1 MKKNALFL
9 AFIILASSVV
19 GCQGSTLSSKEE
31 NLDGNIT
38 MSSKES
44 FSSSSSDGAL
54 LIPDQDMATSADTN
68 MPFELTEADLEEMR
82 EYARSFAEFFD
93 TPFASP
99 DELDYEEIGRNSL
112 YWIIVDFGYDSFEK
126 ADNGYPLVPK
136 QLLQS
141 YVWEH
146 FGMDDYEFPVSENPN
161 ILPQYNAE
169 KDAYCFY
176 EGRGGPEAKVS
187 VVEES
192 ILDRTVTYI
201 VQLEYQDFETGAT
214 TKTIQ
219 MSYTFSIISAN
230 TGYSLQ
236 AVSASLENNSVEF
249 YSIEKSPMF
258 DVSFEDVEK
267 IFFYDAS
274 MGEYQTIT
282 DTAKIEEIVNQWQN
296 LSFYDK
302 KAPVDPTIEGLT
314 YQCLYWF
321 EFYNDMNDDSP
332 DFGLGLSPFYVLI
345 GENPYGPF
353 SLVSDQTVSDILSA
367 VHK

>member
-9 AFIILASSVV
+9 AFIILASSMV

-126 ADNGYPLVPK
+126 TDNGYPLVPK

-146 FGMDDYEFPVSENPN
+146 FGFLFPKIQISCPN
-161 ILPQYNAE
+161 IMR
-169 KDAYCFY
+169 K
-176 EGRGGPEAKVS
+176 RMH
-187 VVEES
+187 
-192 ILDRTVTYI
+192 I
-201 VQLEYQDFETGAT
+201 
-214 TKTIQ
+214 
-219 MSYTFSIISAN
+219 
-230 TGYSLQ
+230 
-236 AVSASLENNSVEF
+236 
-249 YSIEKSPMF
+249 
-258 DVSFEDVEK
+258 
-267 IFFYDAS
+267 AS
-274 MGEYQTIT
+274 MR
-282 DTAKIEEIVNQWQN
+282 EEAVLKPKFLSLKRVFLTEPPLISCNWNTRILKLGQQPKPFKCLILF
-296 LSFYDK
+296 LSF
-302 KAPVDPTIEGLT
+302 
-314 YQCLYWF
+314 Q
-321 EFYNDMNDDSP
+321 
-332 DFGLGLSPFYVLI
+332 LI
-345 GENPYGPF
+345 
-353 SLVSDQTVSDILSA
+353 QAILFKLFRQA
-367 VHK
+367 

>member
-9 AFIILASSVV
+9 AFIILASSMV

-161 ILPQYNAE
+161 ILPQYKAGKGCILLLMRE
-169 KDAYCFY
+169 
-176 EGRGGPEAKVS
+176 EAVLKPKFLSLKRVFLT
-187 VVEES
+187 EPP
-192 ILDRTVTYI
+192 L
-201 VQLEYQDFETGAT
+201 
-214 TKTIQ
+214 
-219 MSYTFSIISAN
+219 ISCNWN
-230 TGYSLQ
+230 T
-236 AVSASLENNSVEF
+236 
-249 YSIEKSPMF
+249 
-258 DVSFEDVEK
+258 
-267 IFFYDAS
+267 
-274 MGEYQTIT
+274 
-282 DTAKIEEIVNQWQN
+282 
-296 LSFYDK
+296 
-302 KAPVDPTIEGLT
+302 
-314 YQCLYWF
+314 
-321 EFYNDMNDDSP
+321 
-332 DFGLGLSPFYVLI
+332 
-345 GENPYGPF
+345 
-353 SLVSDQTVSDILSA
+353 
-367 VHK
+367 

>member
-9 AFIILASSVV
+9 TFIILASSMV

-31 NLDGNIT
+31 NLDDNIT

-161 ILPQYNAE
+161 ILPQQNAE

-201 VQLEYQDFETGAT
+201 MQLEYQDFETGAT

-236 AVSASLENNSVEF
+236 AVSANLENNSVEF

-302 KAPVDPTIEGLT
+302 KSGFHKFPPVLFFFAKSGLF
-314 YQCLYWF
+314 QIRGW
-321 EFYNDMNDDSP
+321 
-332 DFGLGLSPFYVLI
+332 LI
-345 GENPYGPF
+345 IAFFQEQP
-353 SLVSDQTVSDILSA
+353 I
-367 VHK
+367 